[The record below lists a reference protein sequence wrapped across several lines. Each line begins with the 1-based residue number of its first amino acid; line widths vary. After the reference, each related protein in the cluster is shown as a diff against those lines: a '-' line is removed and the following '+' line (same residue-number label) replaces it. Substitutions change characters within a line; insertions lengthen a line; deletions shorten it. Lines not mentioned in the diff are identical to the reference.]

1 MSKHEEITAYRPC
14 VGVMLINKAGL
25 VWIGR
30 RFDKQNDEGKG
41 HWWQMPQGGIDKGE
55 DVPTAALRELAEE
68 TAVTSAEIIA
78 ESSRWYNYDLPEHLI
93 GKSWNGKYRGQ
104 TQKWVALRFTGAPVD
119 LVVTGVARHPLG
131 HAPDQALTFARM
143 ADGAFVSDKAVARG
157 RWLVRL
163 TAQAGKTKWRE
174 ELELR

>member
-1 MSKHEEITAYRPC
+1 MAKRGEIAAYRPC

-55 DVPTAALRELAEE
+55 DVRAAARRELAEE

-78 ESSRWYNYDLPEHLI
+78 ESAHWYTYDLPEHLI

-104 TQKWVALRFTGAPVD
+104 TQKWLVLRFIGDDSEIDLAP
-119 LVVTGVARHPLG
+119 PG
-131 HAPDQALTFARM
+131 HSQEFDRWRWARM
-143 ADGAFVSDKAVARG
+143 DE
-157 RWLVRL
+157 L
-163 TAQAGKTKWRE
+163 
-174 ELELR
+174 LELIVPFKRPVYEQVLKEFRHLGA